1 MKIIYLV
8 NKYSP
13 LIDIVLLVLGS
24 SYSPR
29 PSANALADT
38 AAVDIVSL
46 DPHVSPDASQ
56 PIDVLLTLLCLGVRS
71 AISVTDM

>member
-29 PSANALADT
+29 PSADALADT
-38 AAVDIVSL
+38 AVVDIVSH
-46 DPHVSPDASQ
+46 DPHVSSDTFRPV
-56 PIDVLLTLLCLGVRS
+56 DVLLTLLCLGLRS
-71 AISVTDM
+71 TISVTDM